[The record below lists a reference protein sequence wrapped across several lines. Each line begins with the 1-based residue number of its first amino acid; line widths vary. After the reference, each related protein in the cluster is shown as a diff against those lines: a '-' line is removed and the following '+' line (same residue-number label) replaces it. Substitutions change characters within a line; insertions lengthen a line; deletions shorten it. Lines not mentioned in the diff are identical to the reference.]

1 MALVFSRLASVPK
14 VAWAAFQG
22 LLVVLGL
29 GAAKRTWGR
38 RMSQALSFFIF
49 GAIGLAILSATLWY
63 GLAVWDVF
71 FRENIAALG
80 EIKVLG
86 RSADDAKA
94 IEAGLPRL
102 LVAEL
107 RRQREELNR
116 AILEL
121 TDVQKRSETVA
132 QPQVEGAFKNE
143 IVRVIEKPVYP
154 DLKIGDVDV
163 GALVRFVGDQRTS
176 GDVLSLSISFV
187 PSSKKDTPFDRVL
200 AYAHQTGANGY
211 SFVATVPQ
219 PTIDDVA
226 SAIASAI
233 LAVNIRR
240 LDKGFGALD
249 GEEFGK
255 LLSILKRYAE
265 IVRRRPLVSE
275 PLSDD
280 YKRLSSD
287 LQPLARKYSRWESL
301 QRLALKIAEESK
313 DTEGRLEYSRAVQ
326 AILLSRQAQGT
337 SDEALLSEIVRMQ
350 AQISQL
356 SSASKTPSVTLI
368 GEPICGP
375 KRSKRLVDAYQPVLQ
390 RIGLDKSRPAK
401 GIRVAVVGGVPPKSL
416 LDQVDHKLT
425 AGAERQTDSRLELSD
440 YVAATVTIVCQIAE
454 DVTFLFSPLGGEVPG
469 GVSDSTLLS
478 SLSELATLEPNI
490 ILFTFGNAA
499 RIDSPIYR
507 AVFERITERK
517 ALIVTAAGNNG
528 PTEGS
533 YRTANARGLRVAAVG
548 ADGKP
553 TSFSQRDDGVV
564 WAPGENIPIPR
575 NGVLQNSA
583 GTSWASAVAAAA
595 AAILIANYPKASL
608 AEIRKAI
615 IDTSRPVD
623 GGDVPVI
630 NVEAALK
637 ALGNG

>member
-1 MALVFSRLASVPK
+1 MALVFSRLASAPK

-29 GAAKRTWGR
+29 GAAKRTWDR
-38 RMSQALSFFIF
+38 RMSQALSFFLF
-49 GAIGLAILSATLWY
+49 GAIGLALLSAALWY

-86 RSADDAKA
+86 RSSDDAKA

-200 AYAHQTGANGY
+200 AYGHQTGANGY

-219 PTIDDVA
+219 PTIDD
-226 SAIASAI
+226 IASAVASGI

-240 LDKGFGALD
+240 MDKAFEALN
-249 GEEFGK
+249 GEEFGQ
-255 LLSILKRYAE
+255 LLSILKGYAE

-275 PLSDD
+275 PPIED
-280 YKRLSSD
+280 YQGLSSS
-287 LQPLARKYSRWESL
+287 LRPLARKYSRWESL
-301 QRLALKIAEESK
+301 QRFALKTAEESK

-326 AILLSRQAQGT
+326 AILLSRQTQGT
-337 SDEALLSEIVRMQ
+337 SDEALLSEIERLQ
-350 AQISQL
+350 TQISQL
-356 SSASKTPSVTLI
+356 SSPSKTSSVALI
-368 GEPICGP
+368 REPICGP
-375 KRSKRLVDAYQPVLQ
+375 KRSKQLVDAYQPVRQ

-401 GIRVAVVGGVPPKSL
+401 GVRVAVVGGVPPKSL

-425 AGAERQTDSRLELSD
+425 AGAERRTDPSPELSD
-440 YVAATVTIVCQIAE
+440 YVASILTIMCQIAE
-454 DVTFLFSPLGGEVPG
+454 DITFLFSPLVEEGPG
-469 GVSDSTLLS
+469 SVADSKLLS
-478 SLSELATLEPNI
+478 SLNDLATLEPNI
-490 ILFTFGNAA
+490 ILFTFGTPGRN
-499 RIDSPIYR
+499 DSAIYR
-507 AVFERITERK
+507 AVFDRLAERK

-528 PTEGS
+528 PTEAAW
-533 YRTANARGLRVAAVG
+533 RTANARGLRVAAVG
-548 ADGKP
+548 VNGKP

-564 WAPGENIPIPR
+564 WAPGENIGIPR
-575 NGVLQNSA
+575 NGVLQNSS

-595 AAILIANYPKASL
+595 AAILIAKYPKASL

-615 IDTSRPVD
+615 VDTSRPVD

-637 ALGNG
+637 ALGSG